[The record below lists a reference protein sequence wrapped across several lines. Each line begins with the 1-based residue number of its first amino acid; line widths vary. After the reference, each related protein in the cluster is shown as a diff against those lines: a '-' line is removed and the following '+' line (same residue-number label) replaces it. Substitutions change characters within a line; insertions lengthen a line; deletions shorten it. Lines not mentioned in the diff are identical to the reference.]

1 MKITLHK
8 FVKVID
14 VGQLLLYT
22 TGLVSLMNL
31 QRCDKVMKKATRQHT
46 KQHNSHLI
54 LKTIYTE
61 EKISRADIA
70 RATRLTKATVSSIV
84 NDLMEEGYVVE
95 AGFGPSIGGKRP
107 RLLGFA
113 EDARHLV
120 ALDLSSEAFEGALV
134 NLRGVMV
141 HHITLPV
148 DGRTG
153 ESALNLVY
161 HLLDQ
166 LLENA
171 TKPLFGIGIGTPG
184 LVDANKGIVKSAVN
198 LGWQDIPLKYLLKE
212 RYNLP
217 VYIANDSH
225 LASFASYSFGQHNT
239 NNLVLINTGQGI
251 GSGIVL
257 NGQLYHGESFG
268 AGEIGHVTVVPDG
281 KRCSCGNQ
289 GCLETV
295 ASVRSLVAQSNLS
308 WDAFVEAN
316 ANQDAEIVALVEQ
329 AGRYMGTA
337 VAFLIGILNVKH
349 IIISGEMTRLG
360 DNFLHAIQT
369 AVQKQVLPSITVETT
384 IKYVT
389 ISDNIILLGAS
400 AYVLDKQLG
409 VI

>member
-1 MKITLHK
+1 
-8 FVKVID
+8 
-14 VGQLLLYT
+14 
-22 TGLVSLMNL
+22 
-31 QRCDKVMKKATRQHT
+31 MKKATRQHT

-54 LKTIYTE
+54 LKTIYSE

-70 RATRLTKATVSSIV
+70 RATGLTKATVSSIV
-84 NDLMEEGYVVE
+84 SDLMEEEYVAE

-113 EDARHLV
+113 EDARHLI
-120 ALDLSSEAFEGALV
+120 ALDLSSESFQGALV

-141 HHITLPV
+141 HQITLPV

-153 ESALNLVY
+153 EAALNLVY

-171 TKPLFGIGIGTPG
+171 TRPLFGIGIGTPG

-198 LGWQDIPLKYLLKE
+198 LGWQDIPLKHLLKE

-225 LASFASYSFGQHNT
+225 LAGFASYSFGQHDT
-239 NNLVLINTGQGI
+239 NNLVLINTGRGI
-251 GSGIVL
+251 GAGIVL

-281 KRCSCGNQ
+281 DVCSCGNR

-295 ASVRSLVAQSNLS
+295 ASVRSLVAQSQMS
-308 WDAFVEAN
+308 WDKLVQAN
-316 ANQDAEIVALVEQ
+316 KEQDERIVALVHK
-329 AGRYMGTA
+329 AGGYMGTA

-349 IIISGEMTRLG
+349 IVISGEMVRLG
-360 DNFLHAIQT
+360 EPYLHAIQT

-384 IKYVT
+384 IQYVT
-389 ISDNIILLGAS
+389 ISENIILLGAS